1 MKQKRQSAMASDAVA
16 VTAKWRLSI
25 SGAMGTMFYPL
36 VIYPSLLVLVPMI
49 MFIIGVDTNS
59 LRCLMKSSKTKIR
72 EKKHGP
78 KRIIDD
84 SLHAFWREQKRK
96 QRDKK

>member
-1 MKQKRQSAMASDAVA
+1 M
-16 VTAKWRLSI
+16 I
-25 SGAMGTMFYPL
+25 
-36 VIYPSLLVLVPMI
+36 PMI

-59 LRCLMKSSKTKIR
+59 LRCLMKSSKTKTR

-84 SLHAFWREQKRK
+84 SLHVFWREQKRK
-96 QRDKK
+96 QRDRQ